1 MHWRLVAAGND
12 VEERPFELHSG
23 FSGHGDDTIEK
34 KANKSILMP
43 DPIAPSQVA
52 NPFAHTATA
61 VALDSDRVQMHIAAE
76 FQKIAVP
83 VDQNGFVPA
92 LVEMADPAMGRLKAA
107 V

>member
-1 MHWRLVAAGND
+1 
-12 VEERPFELHSG
+12 
-23 FSGHGDDTIEK
+23 
-34 KANKSILMP
+34 
-43 DPIAPSQVA
+43 
-52 NPFAHTATA
+52 
-61 VALDSDRVQMHIAAE
+61 MHIAAE